1 MLLHTYITQDH
12 YLHLKKD
19 NEELYVHEH
28 IASQQFAVVLLI
40 EVQMKDFSS
49 KPDVSARWVIPARLD
64 HVYTHFRSYNLCQ
77 KSWNTCVISAAH
89 LVVSPSPPQNNVVKY
104 SAERYRKSRYACRPF
119 SDK

>member
-28 IASQQFAVVLLI
+28 IARQQFAVVLLI

-64 HVYTHFRSYNLCQ
+64 HVYKPLELASTHILEAS
-77 KSWNTCVISAAH
+77 STT
-89 LVVSPSPPQNNVVKY
+89 PMM
-104 SAERYRKSRYACRPF
+104 
-119 SDK
+119 